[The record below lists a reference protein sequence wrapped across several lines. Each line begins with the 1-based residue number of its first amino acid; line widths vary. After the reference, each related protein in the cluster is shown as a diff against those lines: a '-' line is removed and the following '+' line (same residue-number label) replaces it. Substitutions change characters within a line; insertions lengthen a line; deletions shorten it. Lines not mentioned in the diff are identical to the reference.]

1 MDTRPFIVTGGA
13 GFIGSHLV
21 QRLIGEGHSVL
32 VIDDVSTGQW
42 ANLEVVRGHPRLS
55 VVESSV
61 SAHRHLARDVAN
73 AQAVFHLAAA
83 VGVELVVSHPRRC
96 IETNLRE
103 TQAILEAAVPWR
115 TPVVFT
121 STSEVYGRSDKPWF
135 SEEDDLLIGPP
146 HLSRWSYASS
156 KLLDEFLVLACHA
169 EHGLPVVITR
179 LFNIVGPRQTGRW
192 GMVLPRFMESARANQ
207 PLRVHGDGRQTR
219 CLCHVADTVEAIV
232 RLHRTPAANGQVVN
246 VGNDDETSILDLARL
261 VIEECRSTSSIEL
274 VPYDHAFKP
283 GFQDMPRRRPDL
295 RKLELLTGFRPAYS
309 TRDIVRRILRE
320 TGPTSA

>member
-21 QRLIGEGHSVL
+21 ERLLGEGHHVR

-42 ANLEVVRGHPRLS
+42 SNLAPFRDDPRLS

-61 SAHRHLARDVAN
+61 SGHADLARDVAG
-73 AQAVFHLAAA
+73 ARAVFHLAAT

-103 TQAILEAAVPWR
+103 TQAILDAAVPSL

-179 LFNIVGPRQTGRW
+179 LFNTVGPRQTGRW
-192 GMVLPRFMESARANQ
+192 GMVLPRFIEAARAGQ

-219 CLCHVADTVEAIV
+219 CLCHVADTVEAIL
-232 RLHRTPAANGQVVN
+232 RLHRAPAANGQVVN
-246 VGNDDETSILDLARL
+246 VGNDDETSILDLARV
-261 VIEECRSTSSIEL
+261 VIEECQSRSQIEL
-274 VPYDHAFKP
+274 LPYDQAFKA

-295 RKLELLTGFRPAYS
+295 RRLERLAGFRPASS
-309 TRDIVRRILRE
+309 TRDIVRRIVRE
-320 TGPTSA
+320 TGS

>member
-1 MDTRPFIVTGGA
+1 MENRPYIVTGGA

-21 QRLIGEGHSVL
+21 ERLLQEGHPVR
-32 VIDDVSTGQW
+32 VIDDVSTGRW
-42 ANLEVVRGHPRLS
+42 SNLAAFRDHPLLS
-55 VVESSV
+55 VVQSSV
-61 SAHRHLARDVAN
+61 TGYPDLAHDVAG
-73 AQAVFHLAAA
+73 ARAVFHLAAA
-83 VGVELVVSHPRRC
+83 VGVELVLSHPRRC

-103 TQAILEAAVPWR
+103 TQAILDAAVPSR

-192 GMVLPRFMESARANQ
+192 GMVLPRFIEAARAGL

-219 CLCHVADTVEAIV
+219 CLCHVADTVEALL
-232 RLHRTPAANGQVVN
+232 RLHRTPAADGQVVN
-246 VGNDDETSILDLARL
+246 VGNDDETSVLDLAHV
-261 VIEECRSTSSIEL
+261 VIEECQSSSRIEL
-274 VPYDHAFKP
+274 LPYAQAFKS

-295 RKLELLTGFRPAYS
+295 RKLERLAGFRPACS
-309 TRDIVRRILRE
+309 TRDIVRRIVRE
-320 TGPTSA
+320 TGN